1 MVRCGL
7 LSFFFSFGCPWR
19 LALPL
24 EICMVVG
31 LDYGFSL
38 LSLSLSH
45 DIMEQEQRKYHG
57 RAFCLFQITA
67 YQGSAF
73 ERNEKHLKI
82 SSYLLVRYFVQ
93 LSNSD
98 LELVSLGKPI
108 LAKNLS
114 FFFLV
119 FPE

>member
-1 MVRCGL
+1 
-7 LSFFFSFGCPWR
+7 
-19 LALPL
+19 
-24 EICMVVG
+24 MVVG
-31 LDYGFSL
+31 LDYGFSV

-98 LELVSLGKPI
+98 LELLYH
-108 LAKNLS
+108 LANQTWQKNLR